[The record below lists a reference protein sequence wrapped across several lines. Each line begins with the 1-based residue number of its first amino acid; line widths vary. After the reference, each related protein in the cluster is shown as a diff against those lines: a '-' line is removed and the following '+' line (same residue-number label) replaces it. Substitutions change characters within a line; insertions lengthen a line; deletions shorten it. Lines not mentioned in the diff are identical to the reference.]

1 MLHSVNA
8 LRGCS
13 KTRSISVVSPRR
25 KPVLSDMSIFY
36 RRLIQA
42 VVLPLLL
49 AALPVFAE
57 AQISID
63 ANPGSAERTR
73 TELEELL
80 VQYENVLQSPAYSD
94 AVKNATRSRVDR
106 IRERLTRGDFELG
119 DRIVLS
125 VRDEPDLPDTV
136 TVTAGPKISL
146 PLFGDIG
153 LEGVLRSEVESRI
166 TEALSVFIND
176 PVVTAQALMRV
187 SVQGAVGQPGFYV
200 VPAEVLLS
208 ETLMVAGGPAQNSKL
223 EDLRIERGST
233 VVMRGDEVQEAL
245 RRGLTLDQLNLQAGD
260 QVVLPADQSGSF
272 LGNVGMI
279 AGLVGSLSFIL
290 IRFLR

>member
-1 MLHSVNA
+1 M
-8 LRGCS
+8 R
-13 KTRSISVVSPRR
+13 
-25 KPVLSDMSIFY
+25 IFY

-49 AALPVFAE
+49 AALPAAAE
-57 AQISID
+57 AQVSID

-80 VQYENVLQSPAYSD
+80 VQYEGVLQSPAYSD
-94 AVKNATRSRVDR
+94 AVKNATRVRVDR
-106 IRERLTRGDFELG
+106 IRERLTKGDFELG

-125 VRDEPDLPDTV
+125 VRDEPELPDTV

-187 SVQGAVGQPGFYV
+187 SIQGAVGRPGFYV

-223 EDLRIERGST
+223 EDLRIERGRS

-260 QVVLPADQSGSF
+260 QVVLPAEQQGGF

-279 AGLVGSLSFIL
+279 AGLVGSLSFIV